1 MRNSR
6 TSFTASQSKK
16 TPHHPSKSTSREEE
30 LVHGYDSDGMN
41 TNTSNSTV
49 LQAKNDLMQLGI
61 ELDDEL
67 IERLQKNLGIDRIFK
82 VAHDAAHV
90 IKSTTRN
97 KHPVDNDNPFD
108 IYGNSVDHP
117 SEMSYRHV
125 PSSSSPDVV
134 KTGGGKNA
142 AAAALAAKNKKK
154 GKSDISQI
162 FTLNQKSSVVLL
174 KQLENRDDA
183 IEPQYRPLIDQMLEY
198 LRLLYLRSPKKF
210 LYRLL
215 NKKMLTAEEKK
226 ILFTKKNHTNSAHN
240 LLDGNASVG
249 TTTTTADSAAKETEE
264 LQLIYKWILQ
274 SRYFNYQE
282 FEDMM
287 KRILPPSTISLH
299 NQSLSSS
306 STPSSPS
313 SVKNSLPF
321 HSLNVT
327 THHHHTHLP
336 LYHDEV
342 IRAFFL
348 LICDDKRFEST
359 SKRKVVDLWNFLTL
373 LKSSSD
379 ESRRSYDNMKSKLAN
394 DVEFWKRDNN
404 IKYLKQSIIQS
415 EHSPTPTSQSSTPT
429 TVVGERDTWMDGK
442 SNDTLNHNNHQNN
455 KKGGAGKKENN
466 TKTTNHHRM
475 KNDITSRSSV
485 DLQASAATIL
495 GQHDY
500 QDKSRE
506 NQGRYIHGNFSLEV
520 KNSCDVPLSVALE
533 NSPSKDMKRSR
544 TPPPAA
550 ILRSHK
556 IFQQDYDV
564 PVKPPNDNIYDS
576 SKISYLLGD
585 DNIRKEIMQK
595 QEKQQIQTNLRH
607 VLEQQQYQQQ
617 QKNNNNNSSLQPPP
631 PPPQDRKTKSIGCFT
646 KEIVNTTTVAGALGK
661 PDDLRK
667 NTAETTT
674 GLNSFSKDVSAHRV
688 LQHERRSQNADF
700 KKRMN
705 NVSNLYWENSEK
717 PSVAG
722 AMKPGNAFVK
732 RTTLGT
738 DY

>member
-1 MRNSR
+1 
-6 TSFTASQSKK
+6 
-16 TPHHPSKSTSREEE
+16 
-30 LVHGYDSDGMN
+30 MN

-125 PSSSSPDVV
+125 PSSSSPDVI
-134 KTGGGKNA
+134 KAGGGGKNA
-142 AAAALAAKNKKK
+142 IAAAAAKNKKK

-174 KQLENRDDA
+174 KQLENRDDT

-226 ILFTKKNHTNSAHN
+226 ILFTKKNHTNVNAHN
-240 LLDGNASVG
+240 ILDGNASVG
-249 TTTTTADSAAKETEE
+249 TTTTTTADSAAKETEE

-287 KRILPPSTISLH
+287 KRILPPSTISL
-299 NQSLSSS
+299 NPSSSSS

-321 HSLNVT
+321 HSLNA
-327 THHHHTHLP
+327 THNHHNHLP

-429 TVVGERDTWMDGK
+429 TVGERETWMDGK

-455 KKGGAGKKENN
+455 KKGGKKEMNN
-466 TKTTNHHRM
+466 AKTTNYHRM

-485 DLQASAATIL
+485 DRMASAATAL

-506 NQGRYIHGNFSLEV
+506 NQGRFIHGNFSLEW

-533 NSPSKDMKRSR
+533 NSPSKDVMKRSR

-550 ILRSHK
+550 ILRSHN
-556 IFQQDYDV
+556 IFQRDYDL
-564 PVKPPNDNIYDS
+564 PVKPPNDNNNDS

-585 DNIRKEIMQK
+585 DTIRKELIQK

-617 QKNNNNNSSLQPPP
+617 KNNNNALLQPPP
-631 PPPQDRKTKSIGCFT
+631 PPPQERKTKSIGCFN

-667 NTAETTT
+667 NTTSTST
-674 GLNSFSKDVSAHRV
+674 GMNSFSKDVSAHRE
-688 LQHERRSQNADF
+688 LQHERRSENADF

-705 NVSNLYWENSEK
+705 NVSNLYWDNSEK